1 MDDHQGQNTRIG
13 RRRVA
18 SQADSVPATA
28 GDLFPL
34 TLKLEECAF
43 VVLHLHCRLPSAI
56 CHLPSAIFTMTMTI
70 TTMTIIIVFSYK
82 ETGFCA
88 MWESQ

>member
-1 MDDHQGQNTRIG
+1 MRLCCPP
-13 RRRVA
+13 
-18 SQADSVPATA
+18 SS
-28 GDLFPL
+28 
-34 TLKLEECAF
+34 
-43 VVLHLHCRLPSAI
+43 LPSAI
-56 CHLPSAIFTMTMTI
+56 CHLPSAIFTMTITI